1 MIDHIMSDPIVIPAQ
16 AGIQALFLLR
26 QKSLDSRFH
35 ACVPKRLYCGV
46 QAWE

>member
-1 MIDHIMSDPIVIPAQ
+1 MIDHIMSDSIAIPAQ

-35 ACVPKRLYCGV
+35 GNDSSWGTDIL
-46 QAWE
+46 